1 VIVVVILGLLF
12 LLIFLGTPV
21 FLAMT
26 VASLVHWYDLGRD
39 SALIVLMQRFYGG
52 MTSFTLLAIPM
63 FLLTGVVMTRGGLT
77 ERLVGLAKALVGH
90 MRGALAQINILS
102 SVFFGGISGSAYAD
116 IAAMGTVFIPG
127 MKKEGYPA
135 GFAGAITAVSGT
147 LAPMIPPSI
156 VLIVYGATFGVSI
169 GALFAAGLS
178 LAALIA
184 VCYMTMAYFL
194 ARRFQV
200 PSYPRA
206 SGRDIL
212 VALGRA
218 AIPLMM
224 PVVVV
229 GGIFGGV
236 FSPTEAG
243 AIAAA
248 YGLFVTM
255 AVYRTVKLRDLP
267 SILLETALTTAAVM
281 VLIGAAF
288 SLSYVM
294 AARHIPAEITTA
306 LLGVSSDP
314 LVISTMLLLVL
325 FVVGMFIDRTTA
337 ILLFGAI
344 IIPVFTQQAG
354 FSSVHTAMIIVMAL
368 GIGHLTPPV
377 GGTLL
382 MTALVGKMSVTT
394 ILRYIWPFIL
404 LEIAIT
410 LAVILIPEISETLP
424 RLMGVGGLQ

>member
-1 VIVVVILGLLF
+1 MIVFAVLGILL
-12 LLIFLGTPV
+12 LLIFLGGPV
-21 FLAMT
+21 FLAMFS
-26 VASLVHWYDLGRD
+26 ASLVHWLDIGRD
-39 SALIVLMQRFYGG
+39 GALIVIIQRFYGG
-52 MTSFTLLAIPM
+52 TTSFTLTAIPM
-63 FLLTGVVMTRGGLT
+63 FLLAGTVMTRGGLT
-77 ERLVGLAKALVGH
+77 DRMVDLAKTLVGH

-116 IAAMGTVFIPG
+116 IAAMGTVFVPS

-178 LAALIA
+178 LALLIA
-184 VCYMTMAYFL
+184 ICYMSMTYFL
-194 ARRFQV
+194 VRRMNV

-206 SGRDIL
+206 SFSAVWR
-212 VALGRA
+212 ALKRA
-218 AIPLMM
+218 AVPLIM

-236 FSPTEAG
+236 FAPTEAG
-243 AIAAA
+243 AIAAI
-248 YGLFVTM
+248 YGLIITV
-255 AVYRTVKLRDLP
+255 VIYRSIKP
-267 SILLETALTTAAVM
+267 KEIPGILLETALTSAAVM
-281 VLIGAAF
+281 ILIGAAY

-294 AARHIPAEITTA
+294 AARHIPAEISA
-306 LLGVSSDP
+306 VLMSISSDP
-314 LVISTMLLLVL
+314 IVLSVMMLCLL
-325 FVVGMFIDRTTA
+325 FVVGLFIDRTTA

-344 IIPVFTQQAG
+344 IIPILTKHAG
-354 FSSVHTAMIIVMAL
+354 FSGVHAAMVIVMAL

-382 MTALVGKMSVTT
+382 MTALVGKMPVMS
-394 ILRYIWPFIL
+394 IARYIWPFII
-404 LEIAIT
+404 LEICIT
-410 LAVILIPEISETLP
+410 LAVILFPAISETLP
-424 RLMGVGGLQ
+424 RWLGLGGL

>member
-1 VIVVVILGLLF
+1 MIVFAVLGILLLI
-12 LLIFLGTPV
+12 IFLGGPV
-21 FLAMT
+21 FLAMFS
-26 VASLVHWYDLGRD
+26 ASLVHWLDIGRD
-39 SALIVLMQRFYGG
+39 GALIVIIQRFYSGT
-52 MTSFTLLAIPM
+52 TSFTLTAIPM
-63 FLLTGVVMTRGGLT
+63 FLLAGTVMTRGGLT
-77 ERLVGLAKALVGH
+77 DRMVDLAKTLVGH

-116 IAAMGTVFIPG
+116 IAAMGTVFVPS

-178 LAALIA
+178 LALLIA
-184 VCYMTMAYFL
+184 ICYMSMTYFL
-194 ARRFQV
+194 VRRMNV

-206 SGRDIL
+206 SFSAVWR
-212 VALGRA
+212 ALKRA
-218 AIPLMM
+218 AVPLIM

-236 FSPTEAG
+236 FAPTEAG
-243 AIAAA
+243 AIAAI
-248 YGLFVTM
+248 YGLIITV
-255 AVYRTVKLRDLP
+255 VIYRSIKP
-267 SILLETALTTAAVM
+267 KEIPGILLETALTSAAVM
-281 VLIGAAF
+281 ILIGAAY

-294 AARHIPAEITTA
+294 AARHIPAEISA
-306 LLGVSSDP
+306 VLMSISSDP
-314 LVISTMLLLVL
+314 IVLSVMMLCLL
-325 FVVGMFIDRTTA
+325 FVVGLFIDRTTA

-344 IIPVFTQQAG
+344 IIPILTKHAG
-354 FSSVHTAMIIVMAL
+354 FSGVHAAMVIVMAL

-382 MTALVGKMSVTT
+382 MTALVGKMPVMSIV
-394 ILRYIWPFIL
+394 RYIWPFII
-404 LEIAIT
+404 LEICIT
-410 LAVILIPEISETLP
+410 LAVILFPAISETLP
-424 RLMGVGGLQ
+424 RWLGLGGL

>member
-1 VIVVVILGLLF
+1 MIVFAVLGILLLI
-12 LLIFLGTPV
+12 IFLGGPV
-21 FLAMT
+21 FLAMFS
-26 VASLVHWYDLGRD
+26 ASLVHWLDIGRD
-39 SALIVLMQRFYGG
+39 GALIVIIQRFYGG
-52 MTSFTLLAIPM
+52 TTSFTLTAIPM
-63 FLLTGVVMTRGGLT
+63 FLLAGTVMTRGGLT
-77 ERLVGLAKALVGH
+77 DRMVDLAKTLVGH

-116 IAAMGTVFIPG
+116 IAAMGTVFVPS

-178 LAALIA
+178 LALLIA
-184 VCYMTMAYFL
+184 ICYMSMTYFL
-194 ARRFQV
+194 VRRMNV

-206 SGRDIL
+206 SFSAVWR
-212 VALGRA
+212 ALKRA
-218 AIPLMM
+218 AVPLIM

-236 FSPTEAG
+236 FAPTEAG
-243 AIAAA
+243 AIAAI
-248 YGLFVTM
+248 YGLIITV
-255 AVYRTVKLRDLP
+255 VIYRSIKP
-267 SILLETALTTAAVM
+267 KEIPGILLETALTSAAVM
-281 VLIGAAF
+281 ILIGAAY

-294 AARHIPAEITTA
+294 AARHIPAEISA
-306 LLGVSSDP
+306 VLMSISSDP
-314 LVISTMLLLVL
+314 IVLSVMMLCLL
-325 FVVGMFIDRTTA
+325 FVVGLFIDRTTA

-344 IIPVFTQQAG
+344 IIPILTKHAG
-354 FSSVHTAMIIVMAL
+354 FSGVHAAMVIVMAL

-382 MTALVGKMSVTT
+382 MTALVGKMPVMSIV
-394 ILRYIWPFIL
+394 RYIWPFII
-404 LEIAIT
+404 LEICIT
-410 LAVILIPEISETLP
+410 LAVILFPAISETLP
-424 RLMGVGGLQ
+424 RWLGLGGL

>member
-1 VIVVVILGLLF
+1 MIVFAVLGILLLI
-12 LLIFLGTPV
+12 IFLGGPV
-21 FLAMT
+21 FLAMFS
-26 VASLVHWYDLGRD
+26 ASLVHWLDIGRD
-39 SALIVLMQRFYGG
+39 GALIVIIQRFYGG
-52 MTSFTLLAIPM
+52 TTSFTLTAIPM
-63 FLLTGVVMTRGGLT
+63 FLLAGTVMTRGGLT
-77 ERLVGLAKALVGH
+77 DRMVDLAKTLVGH

-116 IAAMGTVFIPG
+116 IAAMGTVFVPS

-178 LAALIA
+178 LALLIA
-184 VCYMTMAYFL
+184 ICYMSMTYFL
-194 ARRFQV
+194 VRRMNV

-206 SGRDIL
+206 SFSAVWR
-212 VALGRA
+212 ALKRA
-218 AIPLMM
+218 AVPLIM

-236 FSPTEAG
+236 FAPTEAG
-243 AIAAA
+243 AIAAI
-248 YGLFVTM
+248 YGLIITV
-255 AVYRTVKLRDLP
+255 VIYRSIKP
-267 SILLETALTTAAVM
+267 KEIPGILLETALTSAAVM
-281 VLIGAAF
+281 ILIGAAY

-294 AARHIPAEITTA
+294 AARHIPAEISA
-306 LLGVSSDP
+306 VLMSISSDP
-314 LVISTMLLLVL
+314 IVLSVMMLCLL
-325 FVVGMFIDRTTA
+325 FVVGLFIDRTTA

-344 IIPVFTQQAG
+344 IIPILTKHAG
-354 FSSVHTAMIIVMAL
+354 FSGVHAAMVIVMAL

-382 MTALVGKMSVTT
+382 MTALVGKMPVMS
-394 ILRYIWPFIL
+394 IARYIWPFII
-404 LEIAIT
+404 LEICIT
-410 LAVILIPEISETLP
+410 LAVILFPAISETLP
-424 RLMGVGGLQ
+424 RWLGLGGL

>member
-1 VIVVVILGLLF
+1 MIVVVILGLLF

-206 SGRDIL
+206 SWRDIL